1 MCGLSV
7 IVGGNWNNAAIS
19 GVFAMN
25 LNNVRSNSNDNVG
38 GRDFNSLPDTTMVD
52 TGDIGISTP
61 ASAKYSDGETTL
73 HSHITLEQISDLDNL
88 FILALWPGTV
98 PT

>member
-25 LNNVRSNSNDNVG
+25 LNNVRSNSNDNIG

-52 TGDIGISTP
+52 T
-61 ASAKYSDGETTL
+61 
-73 HSHITLEQISDLDNL
+73 
-88 FILALWPGTV
+88 F
-98 PT
+98 